1 MVIGKRRQD
10 QILNISSIHKM
21 TANTK
26 VNAVVVVV
34 VVVFF
39 HHVILIRSSPL
50 ELHFYQVKL
59 GFSGVY
65 IFFLVFAR
73 SIHVFWFLVG
83 GDSNKFP

>member
-34 VVVFF
+34 VFVHRHLTF
-39 HHVILIRSSPL
+39 RAPL
-50 ELHFYQVKL
+50 NNQKYHKT
-59 GFSGVY
+59 
-65 IFFLVFAR
+65 
-73 SIHVFWFLVG
+73 
-83 GDSNKFP
+83 P